1 MIMNRKQEIYERKY
15 KDDKFNIVF
24 FWKQNDTDLYG
35 RRQDMLIKYLA
46 QSPKVNKIVHFDAPM
61 EVGSLLRKL
70 NLSKERKVS
79 ETNLVFLHTVSRML
93 GLKKSPKIKYYTFV
107 YSSNKPNRL
116 LARFL
121 MPKES
126 DYLSYL
132 KTVLERNKFWE
143 HRTIF
148 WVCPK
153 NFEFPAIVSGFNP
166 NLILADVIDDHRGW
180 YENSNPEVN
189 RLTENYREILGL
201 SDIVLANCQSIKDTM
216 SAFSDNI
223 HVVPNACELPES
235 NVNYNLPKDL
245 KRIKRPIIGYIG
257 NLSSRIDI
265 PLLEYVATMRPHW
278 SIVLIG
284 SAHASKEILKLETYK
299 NIHFLGV
306 KKYNIVRQ
314 YVSNFDVAIIPHLNN
329 ELSRSMNPLKTFVY
343 CSMNVPV
350 VSTEIYNL
358 DELLDLI
365 YIAHDKHEFIEKI
378 ELALSKKKSEG
389 LNEEHINLL
398 KKNCWE
404 ERVAQV
410 LSLINEKLS

>member
-1 MIMNRKQEIYERKY
+1 MVIKTNEAMIKRKY

-24 FWKQNDTDLYG
+24 FWKQNDTGLYG

-61 EVGSLLRKL
+61 EVGTLLFRL
-70 NLSKERKVS
+70 DLSKGRKVS
-79 ETNLVFLHTVSRML
+79 ETNLVFLQTVSRML

-116 LARFL
+116 FARFL

-132 KTVLERNKFWE
+132 KNVLERNKVWDR
-143 HRTIF
+143 RTIF
-148 WVCPK
+148 WICPK
-153 NFEFPAIVSGFNP
+153 NFEFTEIVSVFKP
-166 NLILADVIDDHRGW
+166 DLILADVIDDHRGW
-180 YENSNPEVN
+180 YENNITEVN

-201 SDIVLANCQSIKDTM
+201 SDIVITNCQNIKDMM
-216 SAFSDNI
+216 SVFSDNI
-223 HVVPNACELPES
+223 HVVPNACELLEPE
-235 NVNYNLPKDL
+235 VIYNLPGDL
-245 KRIKRPIIGYIG
+245 KKIKRPVIGYVG

-278 SIVLIG
+278 NIVLIG
-284 SAHASKEILKLETYK
+284 SAHASKEILKFKSYK

-306 KKYNIVRQ
+306 RKYNIIRQ
-314 YVSNFDVAIIPHLNN
+314 YISNFDVAIIPHLNN
-329 ELSRSMNPLKTFVY
+329 ELSRSMNPLKAFVY

-365 YIAHDKHEFIEKI
+365 YIAHNKHEFIEKI
-378 ELALSKKKSEG
+378 ELALAKKKSKS
-389 LNEEHINLL
+389 LNEDQINLL

-410 LSLINEKLS
+410 LSLINEKLG